1 MASSRKKL
9 VAEEGRSKNSDNK
22 ILLLTNKLI
31 IFQKFNQI
39 GMKCPLS
46 SLLKI
51 PKPFSNFLSILL
63 SEESFHLF

>member
-22 ILLLTNKLI
+22 ILLLPKKLI

-46 SLLKI
+46 GLL
-51 PKPFSNFLSILL
+51 
-63 SEESFHLF
+63 